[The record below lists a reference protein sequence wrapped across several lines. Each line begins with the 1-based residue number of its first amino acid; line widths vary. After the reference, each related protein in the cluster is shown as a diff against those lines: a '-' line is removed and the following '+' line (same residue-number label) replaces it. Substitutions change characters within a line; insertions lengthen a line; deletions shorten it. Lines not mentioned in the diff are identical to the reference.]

1 MKKNNQIGLTEKN
14 LDNLAE
20 LLASEIENPVVADLI
35 PSGAHLFYGSHKDQ
49 AFTMDNLKLAS
60 KVLLGMA
67 IGYIEEAPLV
77 MVCEDK
83 TGQKKAFD
91 LSSDK
96 LKSKASDFIN
106 EFHVQSQQ
114 EMRAQLDGLLAA

>member
-1 MKKNNQIGLTEKN
+1 MPEKN
-14 LDNLAE
+14 LDKLTE
-20 LLASEIENPVVADLI
+20 LLTSEMERPVFADLI
-35 PSGAHLFYGSHKDQ
+35 PGGAHLFYGSHKDQ

-60 KVLLGMA
+60 KVLLGMTL
-67 IGYIEEAPLV
+67 GYIEEAPLV
-77 MVCEDK
+77 MVFEDK

-106 EFHVQSQQ
+106 KFHVQSQK
-114 EMRAQLDGLLAA
+114 EMRAQLDDLLAV